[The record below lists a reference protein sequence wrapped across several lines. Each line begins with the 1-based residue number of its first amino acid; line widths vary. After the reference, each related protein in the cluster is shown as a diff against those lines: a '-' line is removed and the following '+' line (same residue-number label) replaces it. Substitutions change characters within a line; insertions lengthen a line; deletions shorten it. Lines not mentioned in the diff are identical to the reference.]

1 MEENMGRIFQSQC
14 GNIHPWPFV
23 SSSARRQVTG
33 DPLERRNTLAPVHSS
48 GAMPV
53 KVVRFLMDFPED
65 TSEGKRGGDGA
76 RPPRRLMKNKPL
88 EKPKAATPA
97 AEATSDVSNESE
109 RWIESGF
116 DVEPQEELGAAGL
129 DAEPQSE
136 TLWRLSK
143 KTNINIANEVELRRV
158 PGISE
163 KLAANILKETGRHR
177 EIVTKMQLM
186 QIPGIGKKR
195 CEALLEQFSV
205 PEEFWPRS

>member
-1 MEENMGRIFQSQC
+1 
-14 GNIHPWPFV
+14 
-23 SSSARRQVTG
+23 
-33 DPLERRNTLAPVHSS
+33 
-48 GAMPV
+48 
-53 KVVRFLMDFPED
+53 
-65 TSEGKRGGDGA
+65 
-76 RPPRRLMKNKPL
+76 MKNKPL

-109 RWIESGF
+109 RWIESGL